1 MQPKPTLLQTVQHNL
16 RLRQASPRT
25 EEAYLGWIRRYVRFH
40 GRRHPRE
47 LGVVEIRAFLTHL
60 AVEGRMASATVAQA
74 RAALLFLYRQV
85 LDLELD
91 GVEALPRG
99 RRPMRLPVVLTPD
112 EVAAVLGRLPGVS
125 RLVGLLLYG
134 GGLRLMEALT
144 LRVKDLD
151 LARGELRL
159 RRAKGA
165 KDRVTVLPAVVRP
178 ALVRHLERV
187 KAQHQRDLAAGAGRV
202 ALPGA
207 LARKYPHAAASWPW
221 QWVFPATRQYQ
232 DRDTGER
239 RRHHL
244 HTSVVQRAMARAVR
258 EAGLSKRAS
267 CHTLRH
273 SFATHLLEGG
283 ADIRTVQELLG
294 HTDVRTTMLY
304 THVLNLGGLGVRS
317 PADRLNLGSAAA
329 FTE

>member
-1 MQPKPTLLQTVQHNL
+1 MQPKPTLLQAVQHNL
-16 RLRQASPRT
+16 RVRQCSPRT
-25 EEAYLGWIRRYVRFH
+25 EEAYLGWIRRFVRFH

-60 AVEGRMASATVAQA
+60 AVEGQMASSTVAQA

-85 LDLELD
+85 LGLELE
-91 GVEALPRG
+91 GVDALSRG
-99 RRPMRLPVVLTPD
+99 RRPVRLPVVLTR
-112 EVAAVLGRLPGVS
+112 ALRRLPGVS
-125 RLVGLLLYG
+125 GLVGLVLYG
-134 GGLRLMEALT
+134 GELRLMEALT
-144 LRVKDLD
+144 LRVKDVD

-178 ALVRHLERV
+178 ALARHLEPVR
-187 KAQHQRDLAAGAGRV
+187 AQHQRDLAAGAGRV

-207 LARKYPHAAASWPW
+207 LGRKYPHAAASRPW

-232 DRDTGER
+232 DGDTGER

-244 HTSVVQRAMARAVR
+244 HPSVVQRAVARAVR
-258 EAGLSKRAS
+258 EAGLSKRAN

-304 THVLNLGGLGVRS
+304 THVLNRGGLGVRS
-317 PADRLNLGSAAA
+317 PADQLDLGGGAV
-329 FTE
+329 FTD